1 MFFSIKTDGDEMKN
15 NFLPIPDA
23 PGYEVN
29 SQGFVRN
36 IRTGKILKP
45 NDICGRK
52 KTPAIH
58 IPKYHIRR
66 TAESLR
72 RQAVVFHKENG
83 KNISWLEIPN
93 FGGLYEI
100 NNRGVVRNTHT
111 KKIKK
116 TRLCNGTECVMLILK
131 GKSVSRGINSLLW
144 EVHGIIRQK
153 QHPRICSVTIEKEN
167 ERRYFEK
174 QKDCIEFLSQREFYS
189 KDYVRKKLNNRV
201 EKFCEWKI
209 FYKEIF

>member
-1 MFFSIKTDGDEMKN
+1 MKN

-36 IRTGKILKP
+36 IRTGKILKA
-45 NDICGRK
+45 NNVGGKK
-52 KTPAIH
+52 KTPLIY

-66 TAESLR
+66 TGESLR

-100 NNRGVVRNTHT
+100 NRRGIVRNSQT

-116 TRLCNGTECVMLILK
+116 SRQASRNFFRKFFVKLFFVEHNSFAFDNAFRNFWNFFRLEVGQHTSCNNLLRRIFQK
-131 GKSVSRGINSLLW
+131 FNAAQNSFSL
-144 EVHGIIRQK
+144 
-153 QHPRICSVTIEKEN
+153 
-167 ERRYFEK
+167 
-174 QKDCIEFLSQREFYS
+174 
-189 KDYVRKKLNNRV
+189 
-201 EKFCEWKI
+201 
-209 FYKEIF
+209 

>member
-1 MFFSIKTDGDEMKN
+1 MKN

-36 IRTGKILKP
+36 IRSGKILKSH
-45 NDICGRK
+45 K
-52 KTPAIH
+52 SQIH

-83 KNISWLEIPN
+83 KNNSWLEIPN

-100 NNRGVVRNTHT
+100 NNRGVVRNSHT
-111 KKIKK
+111 KKIIKS
-116 TRLCNGTECVMLILK
+116 RLCNGTECVGLSLN
-131 GKSVSRGINSLLW
+131 GKSINRGINSLLW

-153 QHPRICSVTIEKEN
+153 QHPRFCSVTIEKEN
-167 ERRYFEK
+167 ERHFF
-174 QKDCIEFLSQREFYS
+174 QTQAACVEFLSQREFYN
-189 KDYVRKKLNNRV
+189 KDYVRKKLNKRI
-201 EKFCEWKI
+201 EKFCGWQL
-209 FYKEIF
+209 FYTESEF